1 MASKIFM
8 GNMPE
13 LMEKILN
20 NLENEIRSLY
30 SCALVSR
37 HWCEMSIPIIWR
49 DPFSFQVFK
58 PMFIS
63 IYISSFEDPE
73 DDVKSILKE
82 YGININFQ
90 KPLFHYVRFLEILN
104 LGCLNYGVDCWISS
118 HLQDEEQDIEQLK
131 FHVANLLLKI
141 FIKDGVTLSELELN
155 SLNDFIEIKPEIFY
169 LLEQNI
175 NFFSRI
181 HVLSISLTALKEL
194 KYDYNF
200 EFIYESY
207 CKVLVK
213 ILKILARSVTKI
225 TNMRVA
231 LYDSD
236 YLPQL
241 CHELAFIIKSQ
252 EHLKYFKLACKLD
265 RRPWELYGI
274 VLALKSQKE
283 TLEGIMIEGC
293 ACSTEFE
300 ALRDCENL
308 KAIRIYHCSNTIFTT
323 FNSKISI
330 LEVDTSGLYNASGLV
345 QILEKSGSSLQR
357 FKLNDENSY
366 FNDEDDED
374 NYSMFKFNKKGSLI
388 KSQSLLLETL
398 MTSCPN
404 IVYLSILG
412 IVKYSTHILKL
423 LSSLQKLQFLTISWN
438 DEFDDESESEEKEK
452 KMKACAKQFAEI
464 LPPTLQYLDLS
475 KLYLDS
481 HVNILLD
488 HCDAPLKKL
497 SINLPSHNEGET
509 INAIIRFCIRKK
521 TPNFVSVNERGGW
534 RNIKNFEKDLERY
547 VKVVSYYSFVVSCSH
562 LSY

>member
-1 MASKIFM
+1 MASKIFI

-20 NLENEIRSLY
+20 NLDHKIRSLY

-49 DPFSFQVFK
+49 NPFSFQVFK

-63 IYISSFEDPE
+63 IYISSFKDLE

-82 YGININFQ
+82 YWININFQ
-90 KPLFHYVRFLEILN
+90 TTLFHYARFLEILD
-104 LGCLNYGVDCWISS
+104 LDYLNYEVDRWIRI
-118 HLQDEEQDIEQLK
+118 HLHDKEQDIEQLK

-141 FIKDGVTLSELELN
+141 FIKDGATLSELELN
-155 SLNDFIEIKPEIFY
+155 YLKIKPEIFY

-181 HVLSISLTALKEL
+181 RVLSISLTPLK
-194 KYDYNF
+194 DVNF
-200 EFIYESY
+200 KFIYRSY
-207 CKVLVK
+207 CNVLVK

-225 TNMRVA
+225 TDMRVT

-241 CHELAFIIKSQ
+241 CQELKFIIKSQ
-252 EHLKYFKLACKLD
+252 DHLKYFKFASKLD
-265 RRPWELYGI
+265 TRPRDLYGI
-274 VLALKSQKE
+274 VLALKSQKKA
-283 TLEGIMIEGC
+283 LKGIILEGC
-293 ACSTEFE
+293 AYSTEFE

-308 KAIRIYHCSNTIFTT
+308 KAIRIYHCSKGMSKEIFTT

-330 LEVDTSGLYNASGLV
+330 LEVHTSGLYASGLV

-357 FKLNDENSY
+357 FKLNDE
-366 FNDEDDED
+366 D
-374 NYSMFKFNKKGSLI
+374 NCSKFIFNKQRYLI
-388 KSQSLLLETL
+388 KCQSLLLETL

-404 IVYLSILG
+404 IVYLCILG
-412 IVKYSTHILKL
+412 IVKYSTHIPKL

-438 DEFDDESESEEKEK
+438 NEFDVK
-452 KMKACAKQFAEI
+452 KLKACAKQFAEI
-464 LPPTLQYLDLS
+464 LPPTLQYLDIS
-475 KLYLDS
+475 KLCLDS
-481 HVNILLD
+481 YVNILLD

-497 SINLPSHNEGET
+497 SINLPFHNEGET

-521 TPNFVSVNERGGW
+521 TLNFVSVNEMSDW
-534 RNIKNFEKDLERY
+534 RNIEKDLERY
-547 VKVVSYYSFVVSCSH
+547 VKVVSYHSFVVSCSH